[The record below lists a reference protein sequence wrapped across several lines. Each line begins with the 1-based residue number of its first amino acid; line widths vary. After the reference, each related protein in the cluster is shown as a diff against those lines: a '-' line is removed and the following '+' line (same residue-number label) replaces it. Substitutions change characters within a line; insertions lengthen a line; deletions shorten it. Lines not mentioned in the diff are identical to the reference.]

1 MKGQQGP
8 LGSVP
13 YLEFVLEGGGGVEW
27 ERDGGVRCEG
37 EWGVWTE
44 GGTRTDA
51 LGDTMKRPQ
60 GGKEIRNGRVLAKWE
75 N

>member
-1 MKGQQGP
+1 M
-8 LGSVP
+8 
-13 YLEFVLEGGGGVEW
+13 GVEW

-44 GGTRTDA
+44 GGTRTDE

-60 GGKEIRNGRVLAKWE
+60 GGKEIRNGTVLAKWE